1 MRYCVRI
8 TDPTTNR
15 HCDVYIASDRDLETL
30 LFFLKCATGLAY
42 VVRDLKKEGSGSE
55 ALR

>member
-15 HCDVYIASDRDLETL
+15 HCDVYVAGDRDLETL
-30 LFFLKCATGLAY
+30 LLFLKCATGLAY
-42 VVRDLKKEGSGSE
+42 EVRDLKKESSGSE
-55 ALR
+55 AL